1 MSHEQLARIAPREVK
16 PVIEWSDKL
25 SVGIQEIDEQHKVLV
40 TLLNDLNAAIMDHH
54 GRQESQRILSELIEY
69 TRIHFAVEESLM
81 RMLDYPNYEL
91 HKKHH
96 EMLIAEI
103 YKLHEKLMHDHKSI
117 SFELLYFLKKWLTKH
132 IMEEDME
139 YGPFMLSKGVKS
151 QYEKKGWMRRLW
163 R

>member
-1 MSHEQLARIAPREVK
+1 ME
-16 PVIEWSDKL
+16 
-25 SVGIQEIDEQHKVLV
+25 
-40 TLLNDLNAAIMDHH
+40 HH
-54 GRQESQRILSELIEY
+54 GSQESQRILGELIQY

-96 EMLIAEI
+96 EMLIEQI
-103 YKLHEKLMHDHKSI
+103 YQLHKKLVHGNKSI
-117 SFELLYFLKKWLTKH
+117 SFELLHFLKKWLTKH

-139 YGPFMLSKGVKS
+139 YSPFMLGKGVKS
-151 QYEKKGWMRRLW
+151 HYEKKGWMSRLW